1 MFMKFEF
8 LKDYKNH
15 TKGDI
20 VQLRQDFW
28 SRYYTT
34 KGIIQ
39 PYEQLQI
46 QDDIPQ
52 KTAPQ
57 KKKKGG
63 KK

>member
-1 MFMKFEF
+1 MFMKYRF
-8 LKDYKNH
+8 LVNKDKN
-15 TKGDI
+15 KQGDI

-28 SRYYTT
+28 SKYYTT

-46 QDDIPQ
+46 QDKP
-52 KTAPQ
+52 KTKKTTS

>member
-1 MFMKFEF
+1 MFMKYRF
-8 LKDYKNH
+8 LVDQDKN
-15 TKGDI
+15 KQGDI

-28 SRYYTT
+28 SRYYTV

-39 PYEQLQI
+39 PYQQLQI
-46 QDDIPQ
+46 QDDILQ

>member
-1 MFMKFEF
+1 MFMKYRF
-8 LKDYKNH
+8 LVDKDKN
-15 TKGDI
+15 KQGDI

-28 SRYYTT
+28 SRYYTV

-52 KTAPQ
+52 K
-57 KKKKGG
+57 KKKGG